1 MTRPTTETM
10 ETGETTETR
19 GATARGARRAPPLG
33 GFNRTALRLE
43 VRRMLRSRRTLMFV
57 LVFPSLFFLLFG
69 SGGNRASATPAAR
82 AYLLISMAVYG
93 AMSAMT
99 AGGASVA
106 VERSLGWSRQ
116 LRLTPLRPAAYVAMK
131 VATAMVLGL
140 VAVAAVYA
148 VGAALG
154 VRMAP
159 HVWLLSGLA
168 AWLASLVFAAFGLF
182 MGFLL
187 PSENVM
193 QFVGPALALLAI
205 FGGLFVPLPLLPPA
219 LRTLAAWT
227 PVYGVGQLARAPL
240 VGGLTAGAIV
250 SVAGWTLAFGA
261 AAAALFARDTTR
273 A

>member
-1 MTRPTTETM
+1 MTER
-10 ETGETTETR
+10 TTETR
-19 GATARGARRAPPLG
+19 GTTAHGARRAPPLG
-33 GFNRTALRLE
+33 GFNLTALRLE

-57 LVFPSLFFLLFG
+57 LVFPGLFFLIFG
-69 SGGNRASATPAAR
+69 TGGTGPRATPMAR

-99 AGGASVA
+99 ASGASVA

-116 LRLTPLRPAAYVAMK
+116 LRLTPLRPAAYIAMK

-140 VAVAAVYA
+140 VAVTVAYA
-148 VGAALG
+148 VGAATG
-154 VRMAP
+154 VRMEP
-159 HVWLLSGLA
+159 RVWILSGLA

-193 QFVGPALALLAI
+193 QFVGPMLALLAM

-219 LRTLAAWT
+219 LRTVAAFT

-261 AAAALFARDTTR
+261 AAASLFARDTTR
-273 A
+273 V